1 MSEQINNLKSIIKR
15 ATIDDM
21 FIPNKLAHLNKWTE
35 GLSNVSRSFTSS
47 IDDDVVESI
56 MLLKDVDD
64 SWKILLLLGIGI
76 FTDHRSTDYSEIM
89 KQLADKQ
96 KLYLIIA
103 DSDYIY
109 GTNYQF
115 CHGYLGKD
123 LLLTQEKIIQ
133 SLGRIGRSNIQQE
146 YTARFRDISQIN
158 MLFQHLSFYEKPEVI
173 NMNILFNSK
182 NIRWNKDTL
191 EYEEIEELIEEQD
204 EIEEPEEL
212 EEIDEEELKM
222 TEPIIKKKRDVNDID
237 DEEG

>member
-1 MSEQINNLKSIIKR
+1 
-15 ATIDDM
+15 M
-21 FIPNKLAHLNKWTE
+21 FIPNKLTHLNKWAE
-35 GLSNVSRSFTSS
+35 GLSNITRSFTSS
-47 IDDDVVESI
+47 IDDDIVEAI

-76 FTDHRSTDYSEIM
+76 FTDHKSTDYSEIM
-89 KQLADKQ
+89 KQLADRQ

-123 LLLTQEKIIQ
+123 LHLTQEKIIQ

-146 YTARFRDISQIN
+146 YTARFRDISQVN
-158 MLFQHLSFYEKPEVI
+158 MLFQHLSFSEKPEVI

-182 NIRWNKDTL
+182 NIKWNKETL
-191 EYEEIEELIEEQD
+191 EYKEIEELIEELNEEQD
-204 EIEEPEEL
+204 EPEEL
-212 EEIDEEELKM
+212 EDEPEELNEELEKS
-222 TEPIIKKKRDVNDID
+222 EPIIKKRKDVNDVD